1 MGFVA
6 NVSENATAEEFCKSV
21 NICESYKRMYSVLQ
35 FFDFVE
41 WSSASSSQLI
51 CQTITFESLNA
62 GSLYKRINEMHTFAC
77 GRP

>member
-1 MGFVA
+1 VLSCYCVKCSRISQILVSYLSQGSAAPHLRCDGQCDMGFVA

-41 WSSASSSQLI
+41 
-51 CQTITFESLNA
+51 
-62 GSLYKRINEMHTFAC
+62 
-77 GRP
+77 